1 MNPIL
6 FLHGALGTEEQL
18 YSLISELVNDERKLH
33 RFTFEGHGEAEKK
46 ERPFRIEHF
55 AENTIRYM
63 DQHGI
68 EQADFFGF
76 SMGGYVAL
84 YLAKINPKR
93 VGRIATL
100 GTVLKWSS
108 EKALQ
113 ETAYLSTEKIEE
125 KVPAFAR
132 MLEKQHPKNWRKVVS
147 KTEEM
152 LMHLGS
158 YPVIKDEDW
167 KNIKHT
173 IRIHIGDRDT
183 TADLID
189 TVNVYN
195 EVPNAELVVLPDSP
209 HPIDKADKEILI
221 KSLKS
226 FLKYNHLLQRICWK

>member
-1 MNPIL
+1 MNPVL

-18 YSLISELVNDERKLH
+18 YPLISEVDNNKRKLH
-33 RFTFEGHGEAEKK
+33 RFTFEGHGEAVKK

-84 YLAKINPKR
+84 YLANINPKR
-93 VGRIATL
+93 VGSIATL
-100 GTVLKWSS
+100 GTVLNWSPK
-108 EKALQ
+108 KALQ
-113 ETAYLSTEKIEE
+113 ETAYLNTKKIEE

-152 LMHLGS
+152 LIHLGS
-158 YPVIKDEDW
+158 YPVIKDDDW
-167 KNIKHT
+167 KNIEHT
-173 IRIHIGDRDT
+173 VRIHIGDRDT
-183 TADLID
+183 TANLTD
-189 TVNVYN
+189 TVQVYN
-195 EVPNAELVVLPDSP
+195 KIPNAELVVLPDSP

-221 KSLKS
+221 KSLKR
-226 FLKYNHLLQRICWK
+226 FFKL